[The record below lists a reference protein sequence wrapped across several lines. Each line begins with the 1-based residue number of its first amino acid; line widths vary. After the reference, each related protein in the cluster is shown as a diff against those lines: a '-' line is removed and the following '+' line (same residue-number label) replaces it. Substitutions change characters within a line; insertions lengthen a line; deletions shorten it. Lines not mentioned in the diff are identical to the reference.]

1 MLCFKKR
8 VGTTRRISL
17 PEPSPTLPHKTMHR
31 TTAVFKLVVM
41 TGTVFLTSCSLQGT
55 PSESDAKQV
64 LEEQLENWPHPWL
77 GSFSLGDVRITSFKK
92 TDGLASSE
100 NDVRK
105 YRFDYAAKLE
115 YPTGNNSFCL
125 DSNPS
130 PPAGK
135 NVFICLLPTGNAQA
149 KGAVQELEGSVEFVK
164 SEAGWKAESITAN
177 CEPSHLSHKWC
188 AK

>member
-1 MLCFKKR
+1 
-8 VGTTRRISL
+8 
-17 PEPSPTLPHKTMHR
+17 MHR
-31 TTAVFKLVVM
+31 DQALSKLMMMAVTL
-41 TGTVFLTSCSLQGT
+41 LLSSCSLQGT
-55 PSESDAKQV
+55 PSESNAKQV
-64 LEEQLENWPHPWL
+64 LEERLSSWPHPWL
-77 GSFSLGDVRITSFKK
+77 GSFSLGDVRIASFKK
-92 TDGLASSE
+92 TDGLASTE

-105 YRFDYAAKLE
+105 YRLDYEAKLE
-115 YPTGNNSFCL
+115 YPNGNNSFCL

-135 NVFICLLPTGNAQA
+135 NVFICLLPTANAQA
-149 KGAVQELEGSVEFVK
+149 TGAVQELKGSVEFVK